1 MLFQI
6 DEVMSWESVRNQQ
19 RMKSKLFMSQN
30 ISMQMDT
37 RIEVSGLLEDAGQC
51 LEEAIAEII
60 EGGAE

>member
-6 DEVMSWESVRNQQ
+6 DEAMSWELVRNLQ
-19 RMKSKLFMSQN
+19 RMKSILLMSQN
-30 ISMQMDT
+30 ISMQTDT